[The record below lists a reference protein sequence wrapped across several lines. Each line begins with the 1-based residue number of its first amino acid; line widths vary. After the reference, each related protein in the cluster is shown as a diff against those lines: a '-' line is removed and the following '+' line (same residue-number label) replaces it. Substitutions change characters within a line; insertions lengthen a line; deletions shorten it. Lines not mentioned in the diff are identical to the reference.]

1 MVKRSFGELV
11 MMRGLVLAAVVA
23 LTGCGGGSTASATAS
38 PSHLEVL
45 TTTTLLASLASD
57 VGHNRAVV
65 TSLMPVGASPETY
78 EPAPSDI
85 VRAHDAG
92 LIVENGAGLEAWL
105 APMLRSSATETP
117 LVDCSAG
124 LRIVDAN
131 PHLWLDPQ
139 NARHYVA
146 QIRDGMIAADPGGAD
161 AYRANA
167 AALDAR
173 LDALNARIAKQIA
186 TIPPAN
192 RNMIVFHNAWLYYN
206 QRYGLRTLGAIEE
219 VPGSEP
225 SAAHLAQLIDAARAA
240 HVRAIF
246 AEPEYNA
253 KLVNAVARSAGIP
266 HVAMLYDDSV
276 GTSPQT
282 RDYISMLDTDTATI
296 VTALK

>member
-1 MVKRSFGELV
+1 VRV
-11 MMRGLVLAAVVA
+11 AIRGFVLAAVLA
-23 LTGCGGGSTASATAS
+23 LAGCGGSTGAASAPTG
-38 PSHLEVL
+38 HLDVL
-45 TTTTLLASLASD
+45 ATTTLLASLAAD
-57 VGHNRAVV
+57 VGHGRAVV

-78 EPAPSDI
+78 EPAPADI
-85 VRAHDAG
+85 VRAHNAG
-92 LIVENGAGLEAWL
+92 LIIENGAGLEAWL
-105 APMLRSSATETP
+105 APMLRSGANKTP

-124 LRIVDAN
+124 LSIVDAN

-139 NARHYVA
+139 NASRYVA
-146 QIRDGMIAADPGGAD
+146 NIRDGMIAADPGGAQT
-161 AYRANA
+161 YRANA

-173 LDALNARIAKQIA
+173 LVALSARIEAQIA
-186 TIPPAN
+186 TIPAAN

-206 QRYGLRTLGAIEE
+206 RRFGLHTLGSIEE

-225 SAAHLAQLIDAARAA
+225 SAGHLAQLIDAARAA

-253 KLVNAVARSAGIP
+253 KLVNAVARSADIP

>member
-1 MVKRSFGELV
+1 MLKLPAPVAIFWGAALV
-11 MMRGLVLAAVVA
+11 AALALPAREGAGAAPGPLHVLA
-23 LTGCGGGSTASATAS
+23 
-38 PSHLEVL
+38 
-45 TTTTLLASLASD
+45 TTTLLASLAAD
-57 VGHNRAVV
+57 VGRGRADVS
-65 TSLMPVGASPETY
+65 SLMPVGASPETY
-78 EPAPSDI
+78 QPAPADL
-85 VRAHDAG
+85 VRAQAAG

-105 APMLRSSATETP
+105 APMLRSAAAHAP
-117 LVDCSAG
+117 IVNCSDG
-124 LRIVDAN
+124 LTIVAAN

-139 NARHYVA
+139 FARHYVTA
-146 QIRDGMIAADPGGAD
+146 MRDGMIGADPAGA
-161 AYRANA
+161 AIYRANA
-167 AALDAR
+167 ASLDAR
-173 LDALNARIAKQIA
+173 LVALMARTRKALA

-206 QRYGLRTLGAIEE
+206 QRFGLRTLGAIEE

-225 SAAHLAQLIDAARAA
+225 NAKHLARLIDAARAA

-253 KLVNAVARSAGIP
+253 NLVNAVARSAGIP

-296 VTALK
+296 VQALQ